1 MTDTVPEADSVPDAD
16 SVPEADSG
24 PEARAKLIAERDR
37 VHEQLQHLGH
47 DGARDS
53 FDENFADIGQVTA
66 ERGEVDAIVGSL
78 LDTLDDVEHALAKLE
93 SGAFGACENCSSPI
107 AAARLDAMPAA
118 RLCISCA
125 SNRR

>member
-1 MTDTVPEADSVPDAD
+1 MADIAQDP
-16 SVPEADSG
+16 
-24 PEARAKLIAERDR
+24 RTKLIAERDR

-66 ERGEVDAIVGSL
+66 ERGEVDAIVASL
-78 LDTLDDVEHALAKLE
+78 LETLDDVEHALAKLE
-93 SGAFGACENCSSPI
+93 ADSFGACERCSAAI
-107 AAARLDAMPAA
+107 AEARLEAMPTA

-125 SNRR
+125 STKR

>member
-1 MTDTVPEADSVPDAD
+1 MAMANTAPD
-16 SVPEADSG
+16 
-24 PEARAKLIAERDR
+24 ARAKLIAERDR

-78 LDTLDDVEHALAKLE
+78 LDTLDDVEHALAKVE
-93 SGAFGACENCSSPI
+93 SGAFGACEQCLSPI

-125 SNRR
+125 STKR